1 MIKNEA
7 ETNTEKNVK
16 FSVVMPIHNEEKFL
30 YYSLPSI
37 YRLKP
42 DEVILIFDR
51 CTDNSLKVARKIA
64 RHFKYLEKTRF
75 IELNEPSPEWR
86 FRVAFLRRYGFK
98 LAKNN
103 IILNTDADTIL
114 DTKIREHI
122 REISKGNVALISFG
136 RKNYPITFQDFITR
150 LASTINPK
158 IGFTG
163 IYAFSKKAWIET
175 EDQEKVKK
183 IIRAED
189 THLKESISKKYK
201 TLFIKTNSI
210 HLRPRETKERR
221 YIKGYLYWAV
231 KRNPLWKVI
240 LHSLIYL
247 RPEVLSG
254 YIYAKRKIP

>member
-1 MIKNEA
+1 MGI
-7 ETNTEKNVK
+7 NTVNGREEVN

-64 RHFKYLEKTRF
+64 KCFKYLERTQF
-75 IELNEPSPEWR
+75 IELNEPSPEWK

-98 LAKNN
+98 LAKND

-114 DTKIREHI
+114 DPKIRRYI
-122 REISKGNVALISFG
+122 KKIGKDNIALVSFG
-136 RKNYPITFQDFITR
+136 RRNYPITFQDFIFR
-150 LASTINPK
+150 LTSLINPK

-163 IYAFSKKAWIET
+163 IYAFSKRAWLET
-175 EDQEKVKK
+175 EDQDKVKK

-189 THLKESISKKYK
+189 THLKEAISDKYK
-201 TLFIKTNSI
+201 TLFIKTSSI
-210 HLRPRETKERR
+210 HLRPEETKERH
-221 YIKGYLYWAV
+221 YIKGYVYWAV
-231 KRNPLWKVI
+231 KRNPIWKAF
-240 LHSLIYL
+240 LHCIIYL
-247 RPEVLSG
+247 RPQLLSG
-254 YIYAKRKIP
+254 YIYARRKIKH